1 MDPPT
6 NQRGED
12 VDSLWFK
19 FGRDKVPPSP
29 QAAIPIA
36 KRTELY
42 YPMKSATRGRCLVLN
57 FKEFTIDQPVR
68 HGSEYDVNALE
79 KTFKALGFE
88 FEVKHNLTRKNTI
101 DYLQNASTFDH
112 EKYDCFVLCI
122 LSHGDNGII
131 YCNDGFIKIDE
142 IVNLFT
148 SNRCPTLTGKPKV
161 FFIQACQGE
170 SFDSGTLVHDSVE
183 TKSDSNSF
191 LIPTYSDLLIFY
203 STYPG
208 FFAWRNAF
216 YGSWFVQDLCA
227 TLKEHAEE
235 HDLVTMCTLTSQKIA
250 FGRQSNVPN
259 DKEKHMKKQMPY
271 LVSTLTRL
279 IRFNQSVKMDEPDAD
294 ETVSRAMKLK
304 S

>member
-1 MDPPT
+1 MVSYFHSKRLSC
-6 NQRGED
+6 NLY
-12 VDSLWFK
+12 VSL
-19 FGRDKVPPSP
+19 
-29 QAAIPIA
+29 
-36 KRTELY
+36 
-42 YPMKSATRGRCLVLN
+42 
-57 FKEFTIDQPVR
+57 
-68 HGSEYDVNALE
+68 
-79 KTFKALGFE
+79 
-88 FEVKHNLTRKNTI
+88 
-101 DYLQNASTFDH
+101 ASTFDH

-122 LSHGDNGII
+122 LSHGDNGSKWIFENLKLFSFLNSINLTVI

-161 FFIQACQGE
+161 FFIQACQGKKIPIISIFQHTFICSILGE

-208 FFAWRNAF
+208 IVLLLFKWLKFKIVLFCSGFFAWRNAF

-235 HDLVTMCTLTSQKIA
+235 HDLVTMCILTSQKIA

-294 ETVSRAMKLK
+294 EKVSKAMKLK

>member
-1 MDPPT
+1 MRMLT
-6 NQRGED
+6 RCGSSSAEIRCLHRLKRL
-12 VDSLWFK
+12 S
-19 FGRDKVPPSP
+19 
-29 QAAIPIA
+29 PIA

-42 YPMKSATRGRCLVLN
+42 YPMKSASRGRCLVLN
-57 FKEFTIDQPVR
+57 FKDFTIDQPVR

-161 FFIQACQGE
+161 FFIQACQAY
-170 SFDSGTLVHDSVE
+170 F
-183 TKSDSNSF
+183 
-191 LIPTYSDLLIFY
+191 YLLY
-203 STYPG
+203 LSTYPG
-208 FFAWRNAF
+208 FFAWRNSF